1 MQAQINLLIKK
12 LIFNAGRKKHH
23 VNLRKSVTKRKKKTF
38 NKKKIE
44 FFITFL
50 ISKSKII
57 F

>member
-23 VNLRKSVTKRKKKTF
+23 VNLRKSVTKRKKTF
-38 NKKKIE
+38 NKKRIE